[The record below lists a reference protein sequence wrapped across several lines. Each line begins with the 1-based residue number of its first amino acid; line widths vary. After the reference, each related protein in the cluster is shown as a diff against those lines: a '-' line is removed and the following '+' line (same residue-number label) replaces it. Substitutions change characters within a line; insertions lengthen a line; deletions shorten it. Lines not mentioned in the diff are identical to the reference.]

1 MFKLQC
7 TYKNR
12 PALVDGNYKLHLVS
26 GRARVFSII
35 MGEPTPV
42 SVSPGTDSAVWFYTV
57 PPDSGETALFTAFA
71 IPNSQASGSVWVD
84 REGVNCALEIPS
96 SGILFET
103 GVYAWMNQRD
113 TGITVIHSGGVSA

>member
-26 GRARVFSII
+26 GRA
-35 MGEPTPV
+35 
-42 SVSPGTDSAVWFYTV
+42 DSAVWFYTI
-57 PPDSGETALFTAFA
+57 PPGASTPALFVAFA

-84 REGVNCALEIPS
+84 REGVNCVLEIPP